1 MQLLYSPEILSEKK
15 ICDETKAE
23 ADQHTLE
30 RKTSD
35 WLAKSRLHTRFLKA
49 EIDFATPLHS
59 RRQLANLIFSFFFA
73 VESSKQCLFSLWGHL
88 RGQISFSEHGPLST
102 AETGSEA
109 RRQKTK
115 SGQVRARTCRGKR
128 WKLWLSKRICSPSP
142 RVTTFHSLSVSGQRG
157 PAAGA
162 SPVSCLLRR

>member
-1 MQLLYSPEILSEKK
+1 MN
-15 ICDETKAE
+15 DKAE

-35 WLAKSRLHTRFLKA
+35 WRAKSRLHTRFPKA

-59 RRQLANLIFSFFFA
+59 RRQLANLIFSFLFA
-73 VESSKQCLFSLWGHL
+73 VESSNQCLFSLWGHL
-88 RGQISFSEHGPLST
+88 SGQISFSEHGPLST

-109 RRQKTK
+109 RRQKTE

-128 WKLWLSKRICSPSP
+128 WKLWLPKRFCSPSP
-142 RVTTFHSLSVSGQRG
+142 RVTTFQSLSVSGQRG
-157 PAAGA
+157 PAASA